1 MKNNI
6 IDIQNNLLIEKEK
19 NERKNEMFIEK
30 SEEIINEL
38 TVELVNKYF
47 SPEFINR
54 IDEVRVFLYTC
65 L

>member
-1 MKNNI
+1 M
-6 IDIQNNLLIEKEK
+6 IEKYEEKK
-19 NERKNEMFIEK
+19 NELIEK

-54 IDEVRVFLYTC
+54 IDEVYYMCYYICKCILIHVHDVHI
-65 L
+65 